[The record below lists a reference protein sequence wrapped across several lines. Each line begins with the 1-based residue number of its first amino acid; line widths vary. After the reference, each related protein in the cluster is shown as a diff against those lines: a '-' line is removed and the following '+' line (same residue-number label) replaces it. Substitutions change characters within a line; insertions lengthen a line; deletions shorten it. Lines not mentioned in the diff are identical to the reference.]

1 MKPAKDIIIEPLIDN
16 RPIEPFNGQN
26 MNINVGK
33 GLYSPEKDERITNN
47 EEERKVTNN
56 GDEDKDDKPGKK
68 TELPDEKPAVD
79 PGDPAIDPGEKDRS
93 RKKIHGSP
101 GNGNDA

>member
-1 MKPAKDIIIEPLIDN
+1 MEPGKDIIIEPLIDN

-33 GLYSPEKDERITNN
+33 GLYLPEKDEQITNS
-47 EEERKVTNN
+47 EDEGKVTNN
-56 GDEDKDDKPGKK
+56 EDGDKDDKPDK
-68 TELPDEKPAVD
+68 TRELPDEKPVVD
-79 PGDPAIDPGEKDRS
+79 PGDPAVDPGEKDRS

-101 GNGNDA
+101 GN